1 MDDLVGESGLDDAN
15 LNPKLKLKYYNK
27 ALISYLAQQG
37 LNMNPLKLNA
47 RQLKDKHASSSHG
60 GSNNPLSSSSSSNT
74 NIETF
79 ITGNGQI
86 LFLPFNPQRKKRRR
100 GNIRD
105 EYNDDDDRHDHDNED
120 PEDMDNDN
128 ELDDNDLDNYAD
140 GDERNPNPEA
150 DEPYAPEDLQYSPR
164 KSSPLL
170 NRANRKNMKGRRNTT
185 TSVSNNPSEAA
196 SAAATNVHN
205 ITNHTFS
212 VIIKLNKKC
221 NLNKVVKVN
230 YHTHSTVKW
239 VPPEYSRKEP
249 IDDRF
254 RTSEMIDWNLDLTNP
269 DCYIPFKESSPH
281 KFNLNN
287 DDTYDISNIDSNTL
301 NDSLESDSMSLE
313 SINNGNPTSLK
324 KIADVKFSNEP
335 TQDIKNFRSL
345 NPKDYI
351 NESPLLNNDFFI
363 ESNLFRN
370 CDPPEPSSESNS
382 NDSFLPGYYIF
393 LLPVVYPLNTPE
405 SIQVANSQLSHE
417 FTIQIQKGTIVAPT
431 LQAPQ
436 SAFLSTSPSH
446 HYKYDDQNY
455 EFEQRITPSHAQ
467 NIIPSSISS
476 NSNLTNTHNSKTSF
490 FKKIGIHKSSS
501 SSSKAEASSPKHSSV
516 SPRASFSSSQNPSIS
531 ITESLHSRT
540 RSSSTSQGNPIINFL
555 HPSHNIPTVY
565 SYSYKLPA
573 IRLPPSD
580 ATSTLNKSIYVN
592 KVWNKAL
599 NYELLLPRK
608 FTQLSP
614 PNNLSVPPNDKFLRN
629 NTFML
634 QMKLVPL
641 VKNLQLKRIKI
652 NIVEKITY
660 TAKASTSGER
670 KTPKS
675 RTTDRSVTMLEI
687 KTKDKGSNSNV
698 NRSNVPLKTQII
710 KGCVNDNLLTFCY
723 NNEKSSCFKET
734 DSNHGHGLSNS
745 GSFKASSGFL
755 HGSKKMS
762 RFLDTSLSISHNPIT
777 GNNHHSS
784 NSNSSHTQ
792 NQEDVV
798 ITNPVK
804 LQCPLNFV
812 ANDDSK
818 FIQTVYEHLCT
829 GTSDLNGLHDGSDYV
844 DKGNDTMSI
853 FSVNSGGNDK
863 SDVFSDDDQPVS
875 RSPVRRQRNFSF
887 SSVNNTNLGTSNKN
901 NFSNGNWSSV
911 QNEDKTN
918 SHTFLPDTSFSN
930 LKVRHRL
937 QISFR
942 ISRPDPKIKN
952 SDGEF
957 KLHHYEVIV
966 DTPIVF
972 VSPFCVTE
980 ALDLP
985 SYEDAVRIGMFEV
998 AKNSS
1003 KFAMSQLNENDSNY
1017 GSGYGYES
1025 SSSDENAV
1033 FMPCS
1038 PLMSDSTTS
1047 PMLYTSTDTFNNNSA
1062 QVTNLLASSMT
1073 STLSSLPAY
1082 DNRDSAFNRKRSDSG
1097 CLSLPGTTP
1106 VNATSLLS
1114 AAFSRSKECSTS
1126 LNSVLATDFSNL
1138 SLGNTTSMSNH
1149 NTIDGV
1155 IGIDKDVPPPE
1166 YTEIGFN
1173 NFKGV
1178 ANSNDLNISATTSEI
1193 STPSMFASRA
1203 DSAANGIKNVDL
1215 NCKEFKENKE
1225 QKSDM
1230 TSIKSYLVPPDRN
1243 NDKDVAIKKSLG
1255 TSLDDS
1261 SSLAGSRT
1269 SLKSERIALLSGTEN
1284 NAFKEPARNSTVES
1298 EMSVG
1303 NSFDLGERDD
1313 LESIINMNMGQ
1324 IPTLNLTPT
1333 QNGI

>member
-1 MDDLVGESGLDDAN
+1 MDDLVGESGLDDSN

-27 ALISYLAQQG
+27 ALVSYLAQQG
-37 LNMNPLKLNA
+37 LNMNPLKLSA
-47 RQLKDKHASSSHG
+47 RQLKEKHTNVTSLFSHGNPINSAASS
-60 GSNNPLSSSSSSNT
+60 NSS
-74 NIETF
+74 IETF

-105 EYNDDDDRHDHDNED
+105 EYNDDDDHHDHDND
-120 PEDMDNDN
+120 PEEDHDDVDAEADENDND
-128 ELDDNDLDNYAD
+128 EQDDDNE
-140 GDERNPNPEA
+140 GDERNMNPEA
-150 DEPYAPEDLQYSPR
+150 DEPYAPEDLECSPR
-164 KSSPLL
+164 KRSFILGK
-170 NRANRKNMKGRRNTT
+170 ANRKSRTARTQTN
-185 TSVSNNPSEAA
+185 A
-196 SAAATNVHN
+196 SASAIPNDQPSHAHN

-212 VIIKLNKKC
+212 VIVKLNKKC
-221 NLNKVVKVN
+221 NLNKMVKVN

-239 VPPEYSRKEP
+239 IPPEYSRKEP
-249 IDDRF
+249 IDERF
-254 RTSEMIDWNLDLTNP
+254 RTSDMIDWDLNLANP
-269 DCYIPFKESSPH
+269 DCYIPFKESAPH
-281 KFNLNN
+281 TLNMN
-287 DDTYDISNIDSNTL
+287 SDDTYGVSNVDTNTL
-301 NDSLESDSMSLE
+301 DDSLESDSMSLD
-313 SINNGNPTSLK
+313 SINNGNLTPLK
-324 KIADVKFSNEP
+324 KVVDVKFSNEP
-335 TQDIKNFRSL
+335 TQEIKTFKSL

-351 NESPLLNNDFFI
+351 NEPPLLSSNENLV
-363 ESNLFRN
+363 ESNLFKGKN
-370 CDPPEPSSESNS
+370 HEPTDSSSDSNE
-382 NDSFLPGYYIF
+382 SFLPGYYIF

-405 SIQVANSQLSHE
+405 SIQVPNSLLSHE

-446 HYKYDDQNY
+446 HYKYDDQNF
-455 EFEQRITPSHAQ
+455 EFEQRFTPSHTQ
-467 NIIPSSISS
+467 NIIPPPIGTNS
-476 NSNLTNTHNSKTSF
+476 NSNNTHNSKSSF
-490 FKKIGIHKSSS
+490 FKKIGIHKSTSS
-501 SSSKAEASSPKHSSV
+501 NSKLDSSISKHNSI
-516 SPRASFSSSQNPSIS
+516 SPRGSFSSSHNTAVSIN
-531 ITESLHSRT
+531 ENLHSRT
-540 RSSSTSQGNPIINFL
+540 RSSSASQGNPIVNFL
-555 HPSHNIPTVY
+555 HQSSNTPTIY
-565 SYSYKLPA
+565 NYSYKLPA
-573 IRLPPSD
+573 VRLPPSD
-580 ATSTLNKSIYVN
+580 ATSTLNKSIYVK

-599 NYELLLPRK
+599 NYELLLPKK

-614 PNNLSVPPNDKFLRN
+614 PSNVSVSPNDKFLHD
-629 NTFML
+629 NTFLL

-652 NIVEKITY
+652 NIVEKVTY
-660 TAKASTSGER
+660 TPKSPNS
-670 KTPKS
+670 KDHKVPKS
-675 RTTDRSVTMLEI
+675 RTTDKTVTMLEI
-687 KTKDKGSNSNV
+687 KTKDKSNNSNV
-698 NRSNVPLKTQII
+698 NKPNAPLKTQII

-723 NNEKSSCFKET
+723 NNEKSSCFKES
-734 DSNHGHGLSNS
+734 DSSHGLSNS
-745 GSFKASSGFL
+745 SSMKISSGFL

-762 RFLDTSLSISHNPIT
+762 RFLDNSLSISHNPIT
-777 GNNHHSS
+777 GNNH
-784 NSNSSHTQ
+784 NTNNNIPQ
-792 NQEDVV
+792 NQDDIV

-818 FIQTVYEHLCT
+818 FIQKVYEHLCT

-844 DKGNDTMSI
+844 DRGNDTMSI
-853 FSVNSGGNDK
+853 FSVNSAGNDK
-863 SDVFSDDDQPVS
+863 SDVFSDDDQAVS

-887 SSVNNTNLGTSNKN
+887 SSTSNNNLGTSARN
-901 NFSNGNWSSV
+901 NLSNPNWSSV
-911 QNEDKTN
+911 QHEDKAN
-918 SHTFLPDTSFSN
+918 SHTFLPDTTFSN

-1003 KFAMSQLNENDSNY
+1003 KFAMSHMNENDSNY

-1033 FMPCS
+1033 FSPCS
-1038 PLMSDSTTS
+1038 PLMSDSNVS
-1047 PMLYTSTDTFNNNSA
+1047 PMLYSTTDGANNSSA
-1062 QVTNLLASSMT
+1062 QVTNLLATSIT
-1073 STLSSLPAY
+1073 STMSSLPAY
-1082 DNRDSAFNRKRSDSG
+1082 ENRDPSFNRKRSDSG
-1097 CLSLPGTTP
+1097 CPSLPGTTP
-1106 VNATSLLS
+1106 VNASSLLS

-1126 LNSVLATDFSNL
+1126 LNSVLASDFSNL
-1138 SLGNTTSMSNH
+1138 SLGNATGVSNR

-1155 IGIDKDVPPPE
+1155 IGVDTEAPPPE

-1173 NFKGV
+1173 NIKDI
-1178 ANSNDLNISATTSEI
+1178 N
-1193 STPSMFASRA
+1193 
-1203 DSAANGIKNVDL
+1203 KNVDL
-1215 NCKEFKENKE
+1215 HISSTTSEFSTPSILAFRSESTTNGTDNIDLTSKESKEAQENKGDMSAIKNYVAATVRNSVYEKENL
-1225 QKSDM
+1225 S
-1230 TSIKSYLVPPDRN
+1230 
-1243 NDKDVAIKKSLG
+1243 KKNL
-1255 TSLDDS
+1255 S
-1261 SSLAGSRT
+1261 SSFVDSPSLSGSRT
-1269 SLKSERIALLSGTEN
+1269 SLKSERVALLSGAESSG
-1284 NAFKEPARNSTVES
+1284 FKANARNSTVES
-1298 EMSVG
+1298 EMSAG